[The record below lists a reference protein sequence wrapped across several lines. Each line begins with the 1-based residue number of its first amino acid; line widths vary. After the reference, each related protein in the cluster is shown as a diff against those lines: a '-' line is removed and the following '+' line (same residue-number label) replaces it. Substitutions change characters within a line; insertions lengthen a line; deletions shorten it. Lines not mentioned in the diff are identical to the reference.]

1 MNIAIKPP
9 FRLALKSLIFLRLL
23 SVSQFS
29 QINQTLSRGRKC
41 CIFGIFCNSLSLSFL
56 VSIPHCLEIENFA
69 FVFSNLTI
77 SNLQFSVPKFSGINS
92 TLCRDRKCCIVFSIC
107 GEFGALW
114 NVFRMLLH
122 FSNVPSNGHR
132 VANCRCLSTFCN
144 VSLFVL
150 QEQRSM

>member
-1 MNIAIKPP
+1 MLH
-9 FRLALKSLIFLRLL
+9 FWHF
-23 SVSQFS
+23 
-29 QINQTLSRGRKC
+29 QI
-41 CIFGIFCNSLSLSFL
+41 CNSLSLSFL
-56 VSIPHCLEIENFA
+56 VSIPHCLEIENVA

-77 SNLQFSVPKFSGINS
+77 SNLQFSVPEFSGINS

-107 GEFGALW
+107 GEFGALL

-150 QEQRSM
+150 QEQRSMQHRNGNYVSIGKSATKKVGTWYCLLQNLRKRFRS